1 MENKVQKKLDELQSG
16 MVAGEYVYDDIGIL
30 VCRQGEILNEALIS
44 DLQNSNIENV
54 TILEIIPDA
63 EKKIAVE
70 LDPDQIAKDLERFD
84 AALDRSFSPVMHYE
98 EIQRIAVVIK
108 KINRQRYDKLNQ
120 SQKD

>member
-63 EKKIAVE
+63 EKEIAVE